1 MSRVRAYALLAWHLL
16 MHMLQ
21 KLTLLYTP
29 GGIEQYRQNF
39 LPEGLVALTPEE
51 RQHLAACHRCTGCG
65 LCEAAASEFS
75 LITRRRH
82 GGPRYAAQSLIRD
95 LSESER
101 ARASIEALSEADLD
115 ELDAICP
122 ADVPLSRIVEI
133 LESLARRSQA
143 GDEPRPDDHRQR

>member
-1 MSRVRAYALLAWHLL
+1 MSRVRAYALLAWHLV
-16 MHMLQ
+16 MHLLQ
-21 KLTLLYTP
+21 KLTLLYAP

-51 RQHLAACHRCTGCG
+51 RERLAACHRCTGCG

-82 GGPRYAAQSLIRD
+82 AGPRYAAQSLLRD
-95 LSESER
+95 LSESR
-101 ARASIEALSEADLD
+101 AAREAIDALAEADLE

-133 LESLARRSQA
+133 LESLAARSPTDDA
-143 GDEPRPDDHRQR
+143 PRPADHR

>member
-1 MSRVRAYALLAWHLL
+1 MSRVRAYTLLAWHLV
-16 MHMLQ
+16 MHLLQ

-51 RQHLAACHRCTGCG
+51 RERLAACHRCTGCG

-82 GGPRYAAQSLIRD
+82 AGPRYAAQSLLRD
-95 LSESER
+95 LSQSER
-101 ARASIEALSEADLD
+101 ARESIEALAEADLE

-122 ADVPLSRIVEI
+122 ADVPLSQIVEI
-133 LESLARRSQA
+133 LESLAQRSRA
-143 GDEPRPDDHRQR
+143 ADEIRPSDDRKR